1 MNYFTYRRKRLYCEG
16 VSLTRLS
23 EEHGTPLY
31 VYSYKTM
38 VRHFR
43 RIRESWKP
51 LPVAIAYAMKANSNL
66 SILRVFKKLGA
77 WVDTVSGGEIYRA
90 LRAGFSPDR
99 IIYGGVGKSR
109 EELRFAIGKRI
120 FMIVADSFEELELIS
135 ASAHAARKKVR
146 VAIRVNPGVDP
157 LTHEYVATGVR
168 ESKFGVSAEDALDC
182 YRFAGSLP
190 GLEVA
195 GIHQHIGS
203 QIVDLQPFLESLR
216 SLRDLIDKIRGL
228 GIDLKWMDIGGGIGI
243 RYRDEQPF
251 SLEDF
256 SKQIIPLVEESG
268 CRLVIEPGRIIVG
281 NAGALLTRVLYIKES
296 GEKKFVIVD
305 AAMNDLI
312 RPAFYD
318 AYHEIVPVKKTDETI
333 VADVVGPVCESGDFL
348 ARGRTVAEAGMGDLY
363 AVMSAG
369 AYGFSMSSNYNSR
382 PRAAEVLVSGNR
394 SYLIRKR
401 ESAADLVRGEK
412 IAQFLQED

>member
-1 MNYFTYRRKRLYCEG
+1 MNYFTYRRNRLYCEG
-16 VSLTRLS
+16 VSLEKLC

-31 VYSYKTM
+31 VYSHKTM

-43 RIRESWKP
+43 RVRESWKP

-66 SILRVFKKLGA
+66 SILRVLKKLGA

-99 IIYGGVGKSR
+99 IIFGGVGKSR
-109 EELRFAIGKRI
+109 EELRFAIGKKV

-135 ASAHAARKKVR
+135 ATAIASGKKVR
-146 VAIRVNPGVDP
+146 IAVRVNPGVDP
-157 LTHEYVATGVR
+157 LTHEYVATGAR
-168 ESKFGVSAEDALDC
+168 GSKFGVSAGDALDC
-182 YRFAGSLP
+182 YKFGRSLP
-190 GLEVA
+190 GIEVA

-203 QIVDLQPFLESLR
+203 QIVDLKPFLQSLR
-216 SLRDLIDKIRGL
+216 SLRDLVERIRGL
-228 GIDLKWMDIGGGIGI
+228 GINLKWMDIGGGIGI

-251 SLEDF
+251 SLVDF
-256 SKQIIPLVEESG
+256 SQQIIPIVRESG

-281 NAGALLTRVLYIKES
+281 NAGALLTRVLYIKDS

-312 RPAFYD
+312 RPAFYN
-318 AYHEIVPVKKTDETI
+318 AYHEIIPVKKTVGTI

-348 ARGRTVAEAGMGDLY
+348 ARGRTVAVAGMGDLY

-382 PRAAEVLVSGNR
+382 PRAAEVLVSGTG

-401 ESAADLVRGEK
+401 ETAGDLVRGEK
-412 IAQFLQED
+412 IARFLQED